1 VKYYANGRKMPPCKA
16 IEAATGKYFD
26 DQDIIGLFISDLCT
40 LDKAARIPKTEIYG
54 KFEGYCR
61 DEHGIKR
68 PMRPKTFMEAL
79 EKRGIYESRQ
89 HYNGKTTRVFMGVN
103 FVEID
108 GFDKNSQNPGYS
120 PISPSYRDQLE
131 FDESLSNS
139 STTTS
144 SGAPETTAA
153 ADEKYV
159 DAMRVALSKGLRG
172 AEADQYAERIL
183 AGQEQP
189 KEAGEI
195 F

>member
-40 LDKAARIPKTEIYG
+40 LDKAARIPKTEFYG
-54 KFEGYCR
+54 KFEDYCR

-68 PMRPKTFMEAL
+68 PMKPKPFLEGR

-108 GFDKNSQNPGYS
+108 AFDKNSQNSGQS
-120 PISPSYRDQLE
+120 LRNPSYRDQPE
-131 FDESLSNS
+131 FQESLSKS
-139 STTTS
+139 STK
-144 SGAPETTAA
+144 PEKEADDERWATALR
-153 ADEKYV
+153 E
-159 DAMRVALSKGLRG
+159 ALSKGLHG
-172 AEADQYAERIL
+172 AEADQYAARIL
-183 AGQEQP
+183 AGQGP
-189 KEAGEI
+189 P
-195 F
+195 